1 MAQINYIRTSFIG
14 GEVTEQAA
22 GRTDTT
28 QSLNSCKQLTNFLPT
43 AYGSIIRTPGTKYLA
58 ESYTSGAVSR
68 LIPFQTSDNTS
79 YLIELA
85 SGGYFRVFQD
95 DSIIYPIQAS
105 YSGLTNPSFATD
117 LTSWTTVTSGSGTV
131 TWNSGS
137 ARSDKITGASCDIY
151 QDSSLPAGNYS
162 VEFIVVENAG
172 TNTLNFRVGKTASTY
187 NDLVDQSVSSSGTYT
202 YTFSLDSTSTVRFR
216 VNHNGSGSSQ
226 WDIASVIVTRT
237 SDYNSISH
245 PYSDSELQDLQF
257 AQNNDV
263 VYLVHPDVIPK
274 RLVKRTD
281 ATAWTLDDYNTTT
294 TTYADQPGRNYTE
307 GPYLP
312 LNTSTTT
319 LSMGTTSGSVTVT
332 ASASLFASTD
342 VGRMLRWRSQEPTD
356 NGEVSFAGNGTQK
369 NFDFTFSYNTSA
381 DVEVY
386 SVSNV
391 GVYTLQTN
399 PTNYTVSGQQVV
411 FGTAP
416 AAGTTVVI
424 RRKNLGSGV
433 YGYGTITAYT
443 SSTQVIVTTTAD
455 FDIASK
461 TSTDWFLGAF
471 SDTTGYPRAV
481 AFHDQRLW
489 FGGTYSNPDMLWSS
503 AAGNYQ
509 DFRPDSS
516 DRDGVVLS
524 ISAMTLVAANN
535 KVSNIKWL
543 AARVNLIVGG
553 SSSLYE
559 IRPQDTGMSATSL
572 PAVLK
577 LNEYGVG
584 DVVGQVV
591 NTSILYTSASG
602 TRLYSADFS
611 NAVQAMSAA
620 DLSILAPQRL
630 SQGVSRIAYQEIP
643 DSVFWFVMDD
653 GTVSTCT
660 YKPQEQGTVAAFA
673 EQTFDGVV
681 KDVVTLYN
689 GTSHDVY
696 FLIER
701 TIDASTVYYIE
712 KLADKFV
719 DQDAKYAWHV
729 QSGTVTSNVTPF
741 TTVTG
746 LDHLEGE
753 TVAVWADGAPQSNK
767 VVSSGSITITSANY
781 AIVGLPMT
789 STVITGDFSMDG
801 QTGSMLGNIRRVR
814 AVTLQVYKSGTML
827 VSTET
832 GSQQERIHQYDTE
845 TLYSTGNPLMTG
857 RFPIQVPS
865 DYDYNC
871 RLVIET
877 ETAAPLHIQSLLLHV
892 DVGGNK

>member
-1 MAQINYIRTSFIG
+1 MAQLNYILTSFLG
-14 GEVTEQAA
+14 GEITEQAA
-22 GRTDTT
+22 GRTDAS

-43 AYGSIIRTPGTKYLA
+43 VYGSIIRTPGTKFIS
-58 ESYTSGAVSR
+58 ETGTSGSLSR
-68 LIPFQTSDNTS
+68 LIPFQASDNST
-79 YLIELA
+79 YLIELT
-85 SGGYFRVFQD
+85 SGGPIRVFQN
-95 DSIIYPIQAS
+95 DSLVFPIQGTF
-105 YSGLTNPSFATD
+105 SGLTNASFASD
-117 LTSWTTVTSGSGTV
+117 ISGWTQTLLGTGTA
-131 TWNSGS
+131 TWSAGS
-137 ARSDKITGASCDIY
+137 ARLVSVNGSNYAGIY
-151 QDSSLPAGNYS
+151 QAASLPPGAYS
-162 VEFIVVENAG
+162 VTVDATLVAG
-172 TNTLNFRVGKTASTY
+172 SIALPITAGVTVPYNGIYNST
-187 NDLVDQSVSSSGTYT
+187 QATTGTT
-202 YTFSLDSTSTVRFR
+202 TFTFNLDATTTVRFSI
-216 VNHNGSGSSQ
+216 GPATSGAST
-226 WDIASVIVTRT
+226 WDINSVTVTRT
-237 SDYNSISH
+237 GDYTSVLH
-245 PYSDSELQDLQF
+245 PYSDPQLSELQY
-257 AQNNDV
+257 AQNNEV
-263 VYLVHPDVIPK
+263 VYLVHPDIIPK
-274 RLVKRTD
+274 RLVQRTGEVG
-281 ATAWTLDDYNTTT
+281 WTLDNYNAAT

-356 NGEVSFAGNGTQK
+356 NGEVSFSGNGTQK
-369 NFDFTFSYNTSA
+369 NFDFDFSYHTSA

-386 SVSNV
+386 SVSNI
-391 GVYTLQTN
+391 GVYTLQAN
-399 PTNYTVSGQQVV
+399 PADYTVSGQQVV

-416 AAGTTVVI
+416 AAGVTVVI

-443 SSTQVIVTTTAD
+443 SATQVTVTTTAA
-455 FDIASK
+455 FDIANK
-461 TSTDWFLGAF
+461 TSTDWQLGAF
-471 SDTTGYPRAV
+471 SETTGYPRAV

-489 FGGTYSNPDMLWSS
+489 LGGTSSNPDMLWSS
-503 AAGNYQ
+503 VAGNYQ

-516 DRDGVVLS
+516 DRDGIVLS
-524 ISAMTLVAANN
+524 ISAMTLVAASNR
-535 KVSNIKWL
+535 VSNIKWL
-543 AARVNLIVGG
+543 TARVNLIVGC

-559 IRPQDTGMSATSL
+559 LKPSDAGMSATSL
-572 PAVLK
+572 PGVLK

-584 DVVGQVV
+584 DVAGQVV

-620 DLSILAPQRL
+620 DISILAPQRL

-660 YKPQEQGTVAAFA
+660 YKPQDQAVVAAFA
-673 EQTFDGVV
+673 EQTFDGSV
-681 KDVVTLYN
+681 KDIITLYN
-689 GTSHDVY
+689 GSSHDVY
-696 FLIER
+696 FVIER
-701 TIDASTVYYIE
+701 AIDGSTVYYIE
-712 KLADKFV
+712 KLADKFI
-719 DQDAKYAWHV
+719 DQDSKYAWHV

-753 TVAVWADGAPQSNK
+753 TVAVWADGAPQSSK
-767 VVSSGSITITSANY
+767 TVSGGSITITSANY

-789 STVITGDFSMDG
+789 STVITNDFSMDTKAG
-801 QTGSMLGNIRRVR
+801 TMLGNIRRVR
-814 AVTLQVYKSGTML
+814 AVTIQVYKSGTML

-832 GSQQERIHQYDTE
+832 GSQQERIHQYDTG